1 VGGFLGAALVAATY
15 LEEYVWML
23 VIIALVIL
31 AVVFLLKRYAGGWI
45 RNGK

>member
-1 VGGFLGAALVAATY
+1 VAATY

-31 AVVFLLKRYAGGWI
+31 AVVFLLKRFVGP
-45 RNGK
+45 RPEKKQ